1 MGMEVNNHVNVIF
14 DGRFY
19 GLIQHGLVEI
29 GLCKIVTIGPLAHVV
44 YRHGSA
50 NQLDVLPFH
59 KSGNNILFP
68 VPLLIC
74 STTPE
79 EAHALDLHLVAAR
92 TEMPAAAV
100 NPTVLSVILARL
112 QLAVL
117 AHGSNA
123 LGRDGLSLRRSESD
137 AQRQQAKHENK
148 GKIVFGH
155 GNSIPFVLLQNNYN
169 FQKPPQP
176 F

>member
-29 GLCKIVTIGPLAHVV
+29 GLCKIVTIGPLAHDV

-50 NQLDVLPFH
+50 NQLDILPLH
-59 KSGNNILFP
+59 KSCNDILFP

-79 EAHALDLHLVAAR
+79 KAHALHLDFVSAG
-92 TEMPAAAV
+92 TEMLTAAV
-100 NPTVLSVILARL
+100 NSAFAGIIRARL
-112 QLAVL
+112 
-117 AHGSNA
+117 
-123 LGRDGLSLRRSESD
+123 
-137 AQRQQAKHENK
+137 
-148 GKIVFGH
+148 
-155 GNSIPFVLLQNNYN
+155 
-169 FQKPPQP
+169 
-176 F
+176 